1 MPNKPITQF
10 NHCSSKKLA
19 HRIPIRLLVLG
30 VATGF
35 AYLFIGLLVYFYPI
49 HAQEPPPDP
58 DSVSENLRLEEYACR
73 ARDPESFKACL
84 VEARQTG
91 VPFIRIDAPIICESR
106 ADCEFNMS
114 NMKYFL
120 KIAPAAPENKFIR
133 TSDFGYTLFNIQNS
147 GQIELASLTFE
158 DESDTGC
165 PQGTTCPPLISISMA
180 TNIKFDK
187 VTFNKT
193 QNTSVKIADS
203 RGIEIYNSLFKD
215 SYRSAIEI
223 STANFTDGLRI
234 ENNTFENNAGAA
246 LIFQSNSLSSQSLV
260 QNNKFINN
268 HSNGA
273 YADCT
278 YPCTGAQIKI
288 NGPTSNLR
296 IAKNSITGGINTAL
310 DSLGLYASGIEIA
323 GQNIKST
330 SLYCNEITAN
340 RGSGIVQAPPYA
352 NITAVTISENKL
364 TGNGLNLNI
373 PTVPADDTNCYT
385 AECTLA
391 CLNR

>member
-1 MPNKPITQF
+1 MF
-10 NHCSSKKLA
+10 KL
-19 HRIPIRLLVLG
+19 
-30 VATGF
+30 
-35 AYLFIGLLVYFYPI
+35 LFIITAITISVFTATLY
-49 HAQEPPPDP
+49 AQEPPPDP
-58 DSVSENLRLEEYACR
+58 NTVSENLRLEEYACR
-73 ARDPESFKACL
+73 ARDAESFKACL

-106 ADCEFNMS
+106 TDCEFNMS
-114 NMKYFL
+114 NMKSFL
-120 KIAPAAPENKFIR
+120 KIAPAAPEFKFIR
-133 TSDFGYTLFNIQNS
+133 SSDFGYTLLNIQNS

-158 DESDTGC
+158 DQSETGC
-165 PQGTTCPPLISISMA
+165 PQGTTCPPLISINTS
-180 TNIKFDK
+180 TNIKLDK

-193 QNTSVKIADS
+193 QNTSVKIADT
-203 RGIEIYNSLFKD
+203 RGIEIYNSTFKD
-215 SYRSAIEI
+215 SYRSAVEI

-246 LIFQSNSLSSQSLV
+246 LIFQSNSLGSQSLV
-260 QNNKFINN
+260 QNNNFINN

-330 SLYCNEITAN
+330 ALYCNEITGN
-340 RGSGIVQAPPYA
+340 RGSGIVQVPPFI
-352 NITAVTISENKL
+352 NITGVTISENKL

-385 AECTLA
+385 KECKLA
-391 CLNR
+391 CAQAN